1 MRIKL
6 LFIFLLGAIACETEE
21 EIKVD
26 EKGFKPIRDTLDIG
40 SSYDSALFYANGFSE
55 WVQFEQNDQVS
66 FFHTLGRAGLLYSL
80 PDSEEFKYLPF
91 LKPDTIGLSINWKR
105 FFSPPLLQSDDLFF
119 LRQPNELVI
128 YSFKNHQK
136 EVIQLQNLAF
146 TQFKKLSK
154 TKEGGIL
161 FLARQTQ
168 SEKWFLGVIENETH
182 ELKKLNEL
190 ILPDFSQIDFNGSFI
205 YLNST
210 KTEYY
215 RFDLKSYKLDTVP
228 LKGLSKRKDIRK
240 EKPRN
245 FLSLPMEERIEFV
258 EDYPLDIIF
267 INNFYFE
274 LSRVFRPDPKG
285 EYEKSLILAY
295 HEGKTYE
302 KVLPKGFL
310 NFDDFGNIYAVVS
323 DKEVKKLITSPV
335 LDFFPELKNKKSH
348 PEN

>member
-6 LFIFLLGAIACETEE
+6 QFIFLLGAIACETGE

-105 FFSPPLLQSDDLFF
+105 FFSLPLLQSDDLFF

-168 SEKWFLGVIENETH
+168 SEKWVLGVIENETH
-182 ELKKLNEL
+182 EFKKLNEL
-190 ILPDFSQIDFNGSFI
+190 ILPDFSQIDFNGSFF

-210 KTEYY
+210 T
-215 RFDLKSYKLDTVP
+215 RS
-228 LKGLSKRKDIRK
+228 II
-240 EKPRN
+240 
-245 FLSLPMEERIEFV
+245 LPI
-258 EDYPLDIIF
+258 
-267 INNFYFE
+267 
-274 LSRVFRPDPKG
+274 
-285 EYEKSLILAY
+285 
-295 HEGKTYE
+295 
-302 KVLPKGFL
+302 
-310 NFDDFGNIYAVVS
+310 
-323 DKEVKKLITSPV
+323 
-335 LDFFPELKNKKSH
+335 
-348 PEN
+348 